1 MDINAWLEEATKRAN
16 IPAEDRKILEGVFA
30 KNAGLA
36 TYLEESGLRQSDY
49 DRNMNKLKTEH
60 AARLQEITDKEAA
73 ADRFVAQNGQWY
85 SENNGKFQK
94 AMKDLEDL
102 RVERAQLAE
111 RMKGLGARYGVPE
124 DELNIPASAAPVAAP
139 AVAVPAFDEKRFV
152 NRDEAERELRGS
164 LFFQAE
170 LDDLVDEHRA
180 LFGKGF
186 KKAEFTKKALQ
197 VAGTA
202 GNTKKLREIWED
214 EFKVADKRKELQD
227 KDVEARI
234 ATAVQERETKIR
246 SELQL
251 PAPRPAEQ
259 HSPIAGKFTKAATD
273 PAKDPSRGLRAALEA
288 YGSGKY
294 RQDGGGA
301 A

>member
-16 IPAEDRKILEGVFA
+16 IPAEDRKILEGVIA
-30 KNAGLA
+30 KNTGLQ

-60 AARLQEITDKEAA
+60 AARLQEVADKEAA
-73 ADRFVAQNGQWY
+73 ADRFATQNGEWFNQ
-85 SENNGKFQK
+85 NNGKFTK
-94 AMKDLEDL
+94 ATQDLEAA
-102 RVERAQLAE
+102 RVKEAQLVE
-111 RMKGLGARYGVPE
+111 RMKALATRYGVPE
-124 DELNIPASAAPVAAP
+124 EELNIPVSAAPAA
-139 AVAVPAFDEKRFV
+139 AAAAVPAFDEKRFV
-152 NRDEAERELRGS
+152 NREEAERELRGS

-202 GNTKKLREIWED
+202 GNTKKLRDIWED

-251 PAPRPAEQ
+251 PAPRPQEQ
-259 HSPIAGKFTKAATD
+259 HSPIVSKFTKSAVD
-273 PAKDPSRGLRAALEA
+273 PKTDPSRGLRNALSA
-288 YGSGKY
+288 YSGGKY
-294 RQDGGGA
+294 RQDGGQTA
-301 A
+301 